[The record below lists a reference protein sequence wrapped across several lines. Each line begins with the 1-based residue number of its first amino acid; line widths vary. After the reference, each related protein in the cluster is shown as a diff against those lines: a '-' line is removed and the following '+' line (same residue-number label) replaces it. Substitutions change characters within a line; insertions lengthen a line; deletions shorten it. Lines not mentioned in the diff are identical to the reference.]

1 MRTLSF
7 LSLAFIAGC
16 SEQSLVTKK
25 NDDTPPKPAIISGRV
40 CSPNGRT
47 WLSDAMAYTNILD
60 ETGKIIDVRKA
71 YSDCDGR
78 WTLTDLAPDRQY
90 TVYVQF
96 GQDVLSSE
104 DVYLHAGEEFN
115 LPEPDCFD
123 PTSLNILV
131 VTGDYDNTEALLQN
145 MGFTNFSLLDGLD
158 EDVLADFFRDPA
170 NLAQYDVIF
179 LNGGCLERHV
189 FWDTNPANDTP
200 KIIAQNLK
208 DYVYEG
214 GSIFATDW
222 AYDVIEAAWPDAID
236 FVGDDRT
243 HDAAQVGEYDTVK
256 ASVTDEALSA
266 YIADTTTEIDYDLPV
281 WPPINSVEP
290 YVSIHLTGSV
300 HYREGESTYT
310 LASVPL
316 LVSFSGGNGRVAFS
330 TFRIAANQTE
340 DMTYIVQYVF
350 HELAGVGN

>member
-1 MRTLSF
+1 MRTLTF
-7 LSLAFIAGC
+7 LSLALVAGC
-16 SEQSLVTKK
+16 SDNNLVFDQ
-25 NDDTPPKPAIISGRV
+25 NNEGPAKPAIISGRV

-47 WLSDAMAYTNILD
+47 WLADAMAYANIYD
-60 ETGKIIDVRKA
+60 DTGKIIDVRKA
-71 YSDCDGR
+71 YSDRDGR
-78 WTLTDLAPDRQY
+78 WTLSDLKPDREY
-90 TVYVQF
+90 TVYVQY

-104 DVYLHAGEEFN
+104 TVYLNAGEQVS

-131 VTGDYDNTEALLQN
+131 VSGNYDNTEVLLQN

-158 EDVLADFFRDPA
+158 ESLMVGFFSDPA

-179 LNGGCLERHV
+179 INGGCLERGI
-189 FWDTNPANDTP
+189 FWDTNPANPTP
-200 KIIAQNLK
+200 SLVSTNLK
-208 DYVYEG
+208 DYVYNG

-222 AYDVIEAAWPDAID
+222 AYDVIEASWPDALD
-236 FVGDDRT
+236 FVGDDRM
-243 HDAAQVGEYDTVK
+243 HDAAQVGEYDTIN
-256 ASVTDEALSA
+256 AQVTDEALSA
-266 YIADTTTEIDYDLPV
+266 YIGDTTTDIDYDLPV
-281 WPPINSVEP
+281 WPPMNSVEP

-300 HYREGESTYT
+300 HYREGEATYT

-330 TFRIAANQTE
+330 TFRVAANQTE
-340 DMTYIVQYVF
+340 DMTYVVQYVF